1 MPNSLRSTPL
11 RYGAALAAVAL
22 ATAARRLLDPL
33 LDDLYPF
40 TTLFLAVLVVAGYA
54 GRGPGLAATALG
66 ALAAAQ
72 FLLVGGDEALGLSP
86 EGRAGLFLFAAVGS
100 GIALLGGS
108 LRAAWLGASEQAEE
122 AGRQR
127 ERLRVTLASVGDAV
141 LVCDASGRITSLNP
155 VAEALTGWTL
165 AEALGRPMAEVFR
178 IVNVETRQAE
188 ENPAERAMS
197 EGVVVALA
205 NHTVLIARDG
215 AERPI
220 DDSAGPIRGPDGRVD
235 GAILVFRDVTAR
247 YQQDARLREQVRR
260 SRSILE
266 SIFDGYYALG
276 RDWRFAYV
284 NPQAERILGREAGEL
299 DGQLIWE
306 AYPGLIGSEIAA
318 AYHRAM
324 DDRVASA
331 LTAHDPDHDRWYE
344 VHAHP
349 IPEGIS
355 VYFRDLTDRKRSE
368 ARERALAAEAAEAH
382 ARFRAFFDQGALFA
396 GIMAVDGTLLEAN
409 RLALEDCGYAR
420 DQVIGRPLWE
430 GPWWGPSP
438 ELAGEIRR
446 AVDVAA
452 AGQTFRA
459 ELPYFVASG
468 EERVVDLIVLP
479 TKDEAGRVLFL
490 APTGIDVTD
499 RKRAEAALRQ
509 TEGRFRRMADAMPQI
524 AWITRSGR
532 PVEFLNE
539 RWFQYTGMSPA
550 FAYSPDGWK
559 AAIHPEDLRSIAR
572 ASAQAAASGTPFEA
586 EYRVR
591 RHDGAY
597 RWHLGR
603 SVEIPDEDGQAL
615 HEFGTATDIDD
626 RKRAERDALFLAEAG
641 ATLAAIVD
649 EASTL
654 EKVAHL
660 AVPAFADWCSVDLVD
675 EDGMPLRLAVAH
687 VDPEKVALAH
697 DLQRRYPPRP
707 DAPNGV
713 FQVIRTGEPIFIPE
727 ISDELL
733 AANADD
739 PEHLRILREL
749 GLQSYLC
756 VPLKG
761 RDGTLGA
768 ISFVAAESARRY
780 DEPDLRLAED
790 LAARAVIALDNAR
803 LYREARDSEG
813 RFRQLADAMPQIV
826 WTARPDGH
834 LDYYNRRWYEF
845 TGRPE
850 GEEGDQSWTPIL
862 HPDDVRPC
870 LELWRASVE
879 SGRPYEI
886 EYRFCDRAGDYR
898 WQLGRALPIR
908 DEAGRVVRWF
918 GTATDIDDRKRAEGA
933 LRAARD
939 EAEEANRAK
948 NQFLAVLSHE
958 LRTPLNPIL
967 LAASSMLDRPAEPEE
982 IRPNLEMIRR
992 NVHLQARLID
1002 DLLDVMRIV
1011 RGKMPLHWEV
1021 ADAHSLIEH
1030 AAQICRGEIQDH
1042 RLDLVLD
1049 LAARRHHVSADPA
1062 RLQQVFWNLIKNAVK
1077 FTPEGGSIAI
1087 RSANRPGPEGRGER
1101 LAFEIADTGIGI
1113 EPEALSRIFDP
1124 FQQGETTITRR
1135 FGGLGLGLAICKG
1148 VVEAHGGSIEVESPG
1163 PGRGATFR
1171 IALDAL
1177 PEAAAGPDGESGEY
1191 PDFRTPEPADGRP
1204 GSLRVLV
1211 VEDEPTTLRLMA
1223 RLIRGLGH
1231 AVTTAATIASALEAF
1246 DAAEFDLIVSDIG
1259 LPDGTGLDLM
1269 RQAVARRGPVP
1280 AIALTGYGM
1289 EEDIARSRQAGFAA
1303 HMTKPID
1310 FTRLEAAI
1318 REVADH

>member
-1 MPNSLRSTPL
+1 MPNTLRSTPL
-11 RYGAALAAVAL
+11 RYGASLAAVAL
-22 ATAARRLLDPL
+22 ATAARLLLDPVL
-33 LDDLYPF
+33 GHLYPF

-54 GRGPGLAATALG
+54 GRGPGLVTTMLG
-66 ALAAAQ
+66 ALAAAR
-72 FLLVGGDEALGLSP
+72 FLLVGGDEALGLTP
-86 EGRAGLFLFAAVGS
+86 EGQAGLVLFLAVGS

-108 LRAAWLGASEQAEE
+108 LRAAWLQASEQAKE

-178 IVNVETRQAE
+178 IVNEETRQAA
-188 ENPAERAMS
+188 ENPTERAMS
-197 EGVVVALA
+197 EGVVVGLPG
-205 NHTVLIARDG
+205 HTLLIARDG
-215 AERPI
+215 PERPI
-220 DDSAGPIRGPDGRVD
+220 DDSAGPIRSPDGRVD
-235 GAILVFRDVTAR
+235 GAILVFRDATAR
-247 YQQDARLREQVRR
+247 HQQEASLREQERR

-276 RDWRFAYV
+276 RDWRFAYI
-284 NPQAERILGREAGEL
+284 NPQAERILGRRPGEL

-306 AYPGLIGSEIAA
+306 AYPGFVGSEIAT

-324 DDRVASA
+324 DERVASA
-331 LTAHDPDHDRWYE
+331 LTAYYPDHDRWYE
-344 VHAHP
+344 VHANP

-396 GIMAVDGTLLEAN
+396 GILAVDGTLLEAN
-409 RLALEDCGYAR
+409 RLALEGCGYAR
-420 DQVIGRPLWE
+420 DRVVGRPFWE
-430 GPWWGPSP
+430 GPWWSPSP

-446 AVDVAA
+446 AVATAA
-452 AGQTFRA
+452 AGGAFRA
-459 ELPYFVASG
+459 ERNYYVAGG

-479 TKDEAGRVLFL
+479 IKDESGRVLFL
-490 APTGIDVTD
+490 ATTGTDVTD
-499 RKRAEAALRQ
+499 RRRAEAALHQ

-524 AWITRSGR
+524 AWITRPGR
-532 PVEFLNE
+532 PVEFYNR
-539 RWFQYTGMSPA
+539 RWFQYTGLTPES
-550 FAYSPDGWK
+550 AYSPDGWK
-559 AAIHPEDLRSIAR
+559 AAIHPEDHASIYR
-572 ASAQAAASGTPFEA
+572 ASAQAVASGTPFEA

-603 SVEIPDEDGQAL
+603 SEEILDEDGQSL
-615 HEFGTATDIDD
+615 HQFGTATDIDD
-626 RKRAERDALFLAEAG
+626 RKRAERDALFLAESS

-660 AVPAFADWCSVDLVD
+660 AVPSFADWCSVDLVD
-675 EDGMPLRLAVAH
+675 DDGAPLRLAVAH
-687 VDPEKVALAH
+687 VVPEKVALAR
-697 DLQRRYPPRP
+697 DLHRRYPPDP
-707 DAPNGV
+707 NFPNGV
-713 FQVIRTGEPIFIPE
+713 FQVIRTGEPRLIPE
-727 ISDELL
+727 ITDEML
-733 AANADD
+733 AASVAD
-739 PEHLRILREL
+739 PEYLRILREL
-749 GLQSYLC
+749 GLRSYLC

-768 ISFVAAESARRY
+768 ISFVAAESGRRY
-780 DEPDLRLAED
+780 DEADLRLAEV
-790 LAARAVIALDNAR
+790 LAARAAIALDNAR
-803 LYREARDSEG
+803 LYREARESEG

-845 TGRPE
+845 SGLPE
-850 GEEGDQSWTPIL
+850 GEQGDQSWTPIL

-886 EYRFCDRAGDYR
+886 EYRFRDRAGDYR

-908 DEAGRVVRWF
+908 DEAGRVVKWF
-918 GTATDIDDRKRAEGA
+918 GTATDIDDRKHAEGA
-933 LRAARD
+933 LLAARD

-967 LAASSMLDRPAEPEE
+967 LAASAMLDRPAEPEE
-982 IRPNLEMIRR
+982 IRPNLEMICR

-1021 ADAHSLIEH
+1021 ADAHHLVDQ
-1030 AAQICRGEIQDH
+1030 AAQICRGELLDH
-1042 RLDLVLD
+1042 RLALVLD
-1049 LAARRHHVSADPA
+1049 LAARRHHVNADPA

-1087 RSANRPGPEGRGER
+1087 RSANRPGPQGRGER
-1101 LAFEIADTGIGI
+1101 LVFEVVDTGIGI
-1113 EPEALSRIFDP
+1113 DPEVLSRIFDP
-1124 FQQGETTITRR
+1124 FQQGEMTITRR

-1177 PEAAAGPDGESGEY
+1177 PEAADKPDGDSGEH
-1191 PDFRTPEPADGRP
+1191 PASRPLETANGRP
-1204 GSLRVLV
+1204 GALRVLV

-1223 RLIRGLGH
+1223 RLLRGLGH
-1231 AVTTAATIASALEAF
+1231 AVTTAATIATALEAF

-1259 LPDGTGLDLM
+1259 LPDGTGLDLI
-1269 RQAVARRGPVP
+1269 RQAVARRGPIP

-1289 EEDIARSRQAGFAA
+1289 EDDIARSRQAGFAT

-1310 FTRLEAAI
+1310 FTRLEAVI
-1318 REVADH
+1318 REVAAH